1 TYDLDDAL
9 APGEGITVVGVQ
21 DVETDV
27 DAPADLNPGFD
38 GLGDT
43 RINTDQPIDGADGD
57 LAAEHRYRVT
67 VRYAVDLGGID
78 LPSGDAC
85 TDGSGTV
92 AGALNNTATVTWN
105 GLDDDDE
112 ACVQAGKPTLDKTL
126 VSAEPVGSGRW
137 EVTYD
142 L

>member
-1 TYDLDDAL
+1 
-9 APGEGITVVGVQ
+9 
-21 DVETDV
+21 
-27 DAPADLNPGFD
+27 
-38 GLGDT
+38 
-43 RINTDQPIDGADGD
+43 PIAGADGD

-78 LPSGDAC
+78 LPPGDAC

-137 EVTYD
+137 EVIYD
-142 L
+142 LTVGNTGLGPLRYSIDDELLFADQVEVADVAV